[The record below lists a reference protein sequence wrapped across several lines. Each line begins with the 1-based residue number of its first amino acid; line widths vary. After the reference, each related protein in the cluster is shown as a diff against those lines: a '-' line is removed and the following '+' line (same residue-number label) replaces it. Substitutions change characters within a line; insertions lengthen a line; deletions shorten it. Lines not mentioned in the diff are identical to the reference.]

1 MRVSEAP
8 NCVRSNPFWTWVIV
22 AAVLAGGGC
31 DDCRTG
37 PDANL
42 PAVSDSTKTES
53 ELPEIGEPYEI
64 EVTGSKDCWRVRY
77 PGVDGHIETEQ
88 VPLVIRSIHVPL
100 GPKIVLVLK
109 SSDYVYTFALP
120 HYRMKEIAVPSLEFK
135 MELQPD
141 EAGKFALIGKQLC
154 GDPHD
159 LQGHLVVEPPDCFL
173 AWLASARSNRSDSRQ

>member
-1 MRVSEAP
+1 MRAGEAP
-8 NCVRSNPFWTWVIV
+8 NCVWSKPIWVWVV
-22 AAVLAGGGC
+22 AAVLASGGC

-42 PAVSDSTKTES
+42 PAISDFTESAS

-77 PGVDGHIETEQ
+77 PAVDGHIEVEQ
-88 VPLVIRSIHVPL
+88 DPLVIRSIHVPL
-100 GPKIVLVLK
+100 ATKIVLVLK

-120 HYRMKEIAVPSLEFK
+120 HYGMKEIAVPGLEFK

-141 EAGKFALIGKQLC
+141 EAGTFALVGKQIC

-159 LQGHLVVEPPDCFL
+159 LQGHLVVEPRESFL
-173 AWLASARSNRSDSRQ
+173 AWLASARSDRSDSRG